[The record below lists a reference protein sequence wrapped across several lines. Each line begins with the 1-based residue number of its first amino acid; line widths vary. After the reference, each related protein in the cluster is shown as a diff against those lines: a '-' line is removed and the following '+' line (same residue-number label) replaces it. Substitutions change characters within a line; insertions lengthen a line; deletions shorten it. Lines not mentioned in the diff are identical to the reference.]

1 MSQVIKLSLSYVTS
15 DQAKT
20 LTRVTKP
27 LRTSNYILLPSKN
40 AAWYTSS
47 YPFHYFR
54 ACKEGL
60 CAALSQTLHTH
71 QSFIKWLPSK
81 AELIYTWIV
90 QSKSWIFIIQQFICL
105 FELKNIIKY
114 QFLKDLVVFT
124 SSLLFYIN
132 SLFCQERL
140 LVLDCRFLFLIVLE
154 KVDCRGT
161 ISSTSN

>member
-27 LRTSNYILLPSKN
+27 LRTRNYILLPSKN

-47 YPFHYFR
+47 YTFHYFR

-81 AELIYTWIV
+81 VELIYT
-90 QSKSWIFIIQQFICL
+90 
-105 FELKNIIKY
+105 
-114 QFLKDLVVFT
+114 
-124 SSLLFYIN
+124 
-132 SLFCQERL
+132 
-140 LVLDCRFLFLIVLE
+140 
-154 KVDCRGT
+154 
-161 ISSTSN
+161 